1 MKPILNKLRYAIGI
15 LMLGGALSLGLYG
28 LGSLGNQSFAEN
40 DDDHNNS
47 SQYLKTEGGT
57 DQNGINRGDE
67 DDYDDDHNSSSQYL
81 KTEGRA
87 GQNLLNQEELS
98 TNAIT
103 YQTECASCHLAY
115 PAHLLPKR
123 SWQIIM
129 ATLPDHY
136 GDDASLSPAVQG
148 DILAYLSGNSAVNN
162 DRMLRRVAVDKTPLR
177 ITELPYFKGKHREIP
192 ERMVKDNPKISS
204 FSQCDSCHKGAAK
217 GQFDEDNVVIPGFGR
232 WDD

>member
-28 LGSLGNQSFAEN
+28 LGSLGNQSFAED

-47 SQYLKTEGGT
+47 SQYLKTQGGT
-57 DQNGINRGDE
+57 DQNGINRRD
-67 DDYDDDHNSSSQYL
+67 DDDHNRSSQYL
-81 KTEGRA
+81 KTEGMT

-98 TNAIT
+98 TNAIV

-115 PAHLLPKR
+115 PAHLLPQR

-129 ATLPDHY
+129 ATLPDHF
-136 GDDASLSPAVQG
+136 GDDASLSPAVQA
-148 DILAYLSGNSAVNN
+148 DIMAYLSGNSAGNN
-162 DRMLRRVAVDKTPLR
+162 DHMLRRVADEQSPLR
-177 ITELPYFKGKHREIP
+177 ITELPYFKGKHRKIP
-192 ERMVKDNPKISS
+192 DRMVMNNPQISS
-204 FSQCDSCHKGAAK
+204 LSQCDSCHKGAEK
-217 GQFDEDNVVIPGFGR
+217 GQFDEDTVVIPGFGR